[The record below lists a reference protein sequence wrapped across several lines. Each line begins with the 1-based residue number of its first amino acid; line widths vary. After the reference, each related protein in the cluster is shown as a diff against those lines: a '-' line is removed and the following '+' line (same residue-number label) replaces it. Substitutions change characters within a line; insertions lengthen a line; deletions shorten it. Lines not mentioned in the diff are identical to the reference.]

1 MLVEAEQRAALDVV
15 AHRQVRIELDD
26 PVRRAERLLV
36 VLVLQLDERQH
47 HQRRQRLLVLL
58 KHVGELRLG
67 RLGFA
72 LQQLRHGKLGL
83 QPLYLR
89 RLLDRL
95 LQVLHRLLHV
105 AGTGEGGAVQRIGAP
120 VRGFVVD
127 DGLQRRDRT
136 LRVVRPKLR
145 GGVELAGERAP
156 RHRPDDLGEE
166 AVRR

>member
-1 MLVEAEQRAALDVV
+1 MRISDWSSDVCSSD
-15 AHRQVRIELDD
+15 L
-26 PVRRAERLLV
+26 
-36 VLVLQLDERQH
+36 
-47 HQRRQRLLVLL
+47 
-58 KHVGELRLG
+58 
-67 RLGFA
+67 
-72 LQQLRHGKLGL
+72 LRHGKLGL

-95 LQVLHRLLHV
+95 LQVLLRLLHV

-156 RHRPDDLGEE
+156 RHRPRSEE
-166 AVRR
+166 HTSELQSLMRISYAVFCLK